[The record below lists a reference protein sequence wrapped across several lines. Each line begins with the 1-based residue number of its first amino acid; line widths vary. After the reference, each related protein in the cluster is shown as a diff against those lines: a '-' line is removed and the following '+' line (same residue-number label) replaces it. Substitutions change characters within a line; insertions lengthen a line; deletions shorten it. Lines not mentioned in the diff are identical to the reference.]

1 MRHIIARSMG
11 LLLVTVL
18 CCAACGASSHE
29 PPGSNT
35 PPVQDPA
42 TPPAATPPAATPPG
56 ETIVA
61 GSDPCQRDADCVP
74 VCGCHP
80 AACVAKATAPACEGG
95 MMCTQECRPGT
106 MDCGGGCLCKEGR
119 CAARLVD
126 APDR

>member
-11 LLLVTVL
+11 LLLATVL
-18 CCAACGASSHE
+18 CCAACGASSNE

-42 TPPAATPPAATPPG
+42 TPPAASPTD

-61 GSDPCQRDADCVP
+61 GSDPCQSDADCVP

-80 AACVAKATAPACEGG
+80 AACVAKATAPACEEGL
-95 MMCTQECRPGT
+95 MCTQECRPGT
-106 MDCGGGCLCKEGR
+106 MDCGGGCLCKDGR
-119 CAARLVD
+119 CAARLVN
-126 APDR
+126 APTR